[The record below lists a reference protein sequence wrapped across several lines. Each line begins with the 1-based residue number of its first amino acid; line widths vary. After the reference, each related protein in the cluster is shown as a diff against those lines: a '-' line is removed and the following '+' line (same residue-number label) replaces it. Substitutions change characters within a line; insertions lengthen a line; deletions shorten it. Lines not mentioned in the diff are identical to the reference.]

1 MLVKNCMTHHPVLI
15 EEYLMLTD
23 ARKIMVENE
32 ISHLPVVDK
41 SNQLLGLITKSH
53 FAMSLD
59 NVDSYDIWEI
69 SSKLTDIKVK
79 IIMIKKRQVIT
90 ISPNDTVEQAARLL
104 SENDISCLPVLE
116 GEKVVGM
123 ITTIDLLRSYQ
134 EMLGMP
140 SPGIRV
146 TVRMPSKK
154 KTYSELAKLVS
165 AIGEK
170 EWGVIGIGTFPTP
183 NQPDWYDAVVKIPGV
198 SKEEVEKLVE
208 AIPNQTIVDIREAGL
223 R

>member
-15 EEYLMLTD
+15 EQNLMLTE

-32 ISHLPVVDK
+32 ISHLPVVDEA
-41 SNQLLGLITKSH
+41 NRLLGLITRSH

-59 NVDSYDIWEI
+59 QVDSLDIWEI
-69 SSKLTDIKVK
+69 SSKLTDLKVK
-79 IIMIKKRQVIT
+79 NIMIKKRQVVT
-90 ISPNDTVEQAARLL
+90 IAPDETVEQAARLL
-104 SENDISCLPVLE
+104 SENDISCLPVLD
-116 GEKVVGM
+116 GEKVIGM

-154 KTYSELAKLVS
+154 KTYSELAKLIS
-165 AIGEK
+165 AIGEM

-198 SKEEVEKLVE
+198 TKEEVERLVDT
-208 AIPNQTIVDIREAGL
+208 IPNQTIVDIREVG
-223 R
+223 